1 MITSSSNT
9 IQLGSYNDPIEENLC
24 SVYSTHNSKSN
35 QKVLVKIIVDT
46 MNIAKNKYSILIV
59 DDEPDTTLT
68 LKEGLEASGFAAVET
83 YNDPLLA
90 LAAFEPDKYDL
101 LLIDVKMDKMGG
113 FELYKEIQKK
123 DKNAN
128 ACFITAYEIYYDSL
142 KCDFPGLNVGCFIT
156 KPIEIGSLVRR
167 IRKELEP

>member
-1 MITSSSNT
+1 LITSSSNT
-9 IQLGSYNDPIEENLC
+9 IQLGSYNDPVEENLC

-90 LAAFEPDKYDL
+90 LAAFEPGKYDL

-142 KCDFPGLNVGCFIT
+142 KRDFPGLNVGCFIT